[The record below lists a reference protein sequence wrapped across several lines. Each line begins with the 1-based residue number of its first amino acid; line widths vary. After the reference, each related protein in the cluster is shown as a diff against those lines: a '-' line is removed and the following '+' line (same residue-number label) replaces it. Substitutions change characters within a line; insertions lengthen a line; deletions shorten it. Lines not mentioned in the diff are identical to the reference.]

1 MHQIKSL
8 RILCIVGLF
17 LSQVVDAMQ
26 QCIINIPGQYVE
38 FSTTDDVN
46 VAANEITLIED
57 QSVYLRNG
65 FEISSSLGF
74 LSGDSAV
81 QNQSNNSLSSIQNA
95 SFAGSNIF
103 INFTRGTFEPKSNLQ
118 ELSLIHISEP
128 TRQAESG
135 VAGGGW

>member
-1 MHQIKSL
+1 MHQKIKFL
-8 RILCIVGLF
+8 HILCIVGLF
-17 LSQVVDAMQ
+17 LSQVVGAMQ
-26 QCIINIPGQYVE
+26 QCVINIPGQFVE

-65 FEISSSLGF
+65 FEISSSLGL

-95 SFAGSNIF
+95 SFAGSNILLTLLGELLNLRV
-103 INFTRGTFEPKSNLQ
+103 IYKSFLR
-118 ELSLIHISEP
+118 E
-128 TRQAESG
+128 
-135 VAGGGW
+135 

>member
-8 RILCIVGLF
+8 HILCIVGLF

-26 QCIINIPGQYVE
+26 QCVINIPGQFVE

-65 FEISSSLGF
+65 FEISSSLGYYLVTQLFKISQIILSHASKMLHLQGAIF
-74 LSGDSAV
+74 LLTLLGELLNLRV
-81 QNQSNNSLSSIQNA
+81 IYK
-95 SFAGSNIF
+95 SFL
-103 INFTRGTFEPKSNLQ
+103 RE
-118 ELSLIHISEP
+118 
-128 TRQAESG
+128 
-135 VAGGGW
+135 

>member
-8 RILCIVGLF
+8 HILCIVGLF
-17 LSQVVDAMQ
+17 LSQVVGAMQ
-26 QCIINIPGQYVE
+26 QCVINIPGQFVE

-65 FEISSSLGF
+65 FEISSSLGL

-81 QNQSNNSLSSIQNA
+81 QNQSNNSLSQA
-95 SFAGSNIF
+95 SKMLHLQGAIF
-103 INFTRGTFEPKSNLQ
+103 LLTLLGELLNLRVIYKSFLR
-118 ELSLIHISEP
+118 E
-128 TRQAESG
+128 
-135 VAGGGW
+135 